1 MSHRNP
7 EKDLKSIIMNTK
19 KAAEATRAV
28 DYAQL
33 QISSPAFEHEKTIP
47 AKYTCDGINCSP
59 PLVFGRIPDEAKC
72 LALIVD
78 DPDAPRGDWVHWVV
92 WNIPLTHHLDED
104 EMHGVQGLND
114 FGKNNYGGPCPPSG
128 VHRYFFKIYALNN
141 LLDLPASTTKAQ
153 LEKEMSPH
161 IIAFGELM
169 GTYKRSK

>member
-1 MSHRNP
+1 
-7 EKDLKSIIMNTK
+7 MNTK

-33 QISSPAFEHEKTIP
+33 QISSPAFEHEKVIP
-47 AKYTCDGINCSP
+47 AKYTCDGMNCSP
-59 PLVFGRIPDEAKC
+59 PLDFARIPEEAKC
-72 LALIVD
+72 LALIAD

-92 WNIPLTHHLDED
+92 WNIPLTHHLDEN
-104 EMHGVQGLND
+104 EIHGVQGLND

-128 VHRYFFKIYALNN
+128 VHRYFFKIYALSS

-153 LEKEMSPH
+153 LEKAMSPY

-169 GTYKRSK
+169 GTYKRNK